1 MKDFSKQYQTIG
13 IIGWGLLGDVLMRT
27 PVVHAIRQIFPNA
40 KITVIVDSIGEEIF
54 RHNLDVDEIFLFDR
68 KNKPKWKYVINKIT
82 GMLKVRNHKFDL
94 LIDLYS
100 SKSSAN
106 LLMLSGASYRIG
118 FTHSHLTDKT
128 YNLPF
133 PDEFKR
139 ASSHHLSRG
148 LLKVVSIFGYDFEE
162 YDIRPRFLLRNDTQN
177 TMAKYLAEFNLTRTY
192 VLNLGSGGTEKI
204 LPMEKSFQQV
214 KFLYEKYNYTPLIVC
229 NPGQEYLQQQ
239 FVNDYMI
246 PSMLP
251 YGALRKLSLEEIGS
265 VMSLSNFIVTPD
277 TGLYHLAVAIDLP
290 LFGIF
295 TCTSL
300 TEVKPENGLYIQY
313 LDQSDS
319 SSEHLLQRT
328 EEFVKLLEEKN
339 Q

>member
-1 MKDFSKQYQTIG
+1 MKDFSEQYQTIG
-13 IIGWGLLGDVLMRT
+13 IICWGLLGDVLMRT

-40 KITVIVDSIGEEIF
+40 KITVIVDPIGEEIF
-54 RHNLDVDEIFLFDR
+54 RYNLDVDEIFLFDR

-82 GMLKVRNHKFDL
+82 GMLKVRNYKFDL

-106 LLMLSGASYRIG
+106 LLRLSGASYRVG

-162 YDIRPRFLLRNDTQN
+162 YNIRPRFLLRSDTQN
-177 TMAKYLAEFNLTRTY
+177 IMAKYLAEFNLKRTY

-204 LPMEKSFQQV
+204 LSMEKSFQQV
-214 KFLYEKYNYTPLIVC
+214 KFLYEQYRYCPLIVC

-246 PSMLP
+246 SSMLP
-251 YGALRKLSLEEIGS
+251 YGALRKLSLEEIGA
-265 VMSLSNFIVTPD
+265 VMHLSTFIITPD

-290 LFGIF
+290 LFGVF

-300 TEVKPENGLYIQY
+300 VEVEPENGLYIQY
-313 LDQSDS
+313 LDRNDADSD
-319 SSEHLLQRT
+319 ELLNFTQVFIKR
-328 EEFVKLLEEKN
+328 LEEN
-339 Q
+339 VQ